1 MKVRRCPIIAASTP
15 SSLRA
20 QRSNPGATAR
30 GPWIASSQGLLAMTD
45 GVIHVPQV
53 DFLSSGRLLRRLESE
68 RSEATQG
75 LHHPAP
81 GLLRRFVP
89 RNDDSDRSDTAPT
102 GWRGTIYGT
111 LLGAI
116 IVSIVGNGLVLLGF
130 SQYFGVAT
138 GLL

>member
-53 DFLSSGRLLRRLESE
+53 DFLNSGRLLRRLESE

-75 LHHPAP
+75 PPHAAP
-81 GLLRRFVP
+81 GLLCRFAP
-89 RNDDSDRSDTAPT
+89 RNDDSDRSDAAPT
-102 GWRGTIYGT
+102 VGRGTMYGT

-116 IVSIVGNGLVLLGF
+116 IVGIVGTVVVLPGF
-130 SQYFGVAT
+130 S
-138 GLL
+138 